1 MKYKVI
7 EDNGGGLHLYVFS
20 GRRCVWAHT
29 GYEYNSDGLL
39 EDLKALEA
47 GANPLGGHNDGYA
60 DPNGEWNGGYDD
72 PQAVYDATISYEYG
86 WEVVAEGSK
95 GKRKLHKAR
104 MGRAAQLAFAVS
116 DDERDASQAGSALGS
131 RTSKR
136 KAESSVTNGRK
147 GGRPKKQQ

>member
-39 EDLKALEA
+39 EDLKALES
-47 GANPLGGHNDGYA
+47 GVDPCGDWDGG
-60 DPNGEWNGGYDD
+60 EED
-72 PQAVYDATISYEYG
+72 PQAAYDATVSYEYG
-86 WEVVAEGSK
+86 WEVVAEGGK

-104 MGRAAQLAFAVS
+104 MGRAAQLAFGVS